1 MALGRPLTA
10 RGGPPLVAHV
20 CPFPGSCSFPGVAGP
35 LGPPPCP
42 TGLAPPAAA
51 RGSQRPNRVRSRRRR
66 WYLGKR
72 AGSRRRHGHEG
83 GPLWRNVLGARPP
96 ESHAHSG
103 TGRGRLGRS
112 RNVAGGAAP
121 GSLPP
126 PRVGEGGSSGAP
138 GMGILPPSRQFAQVR
153 PPPFLERTGH
163 ARSSASSVIGTSTRR
178 PLLSH
183 FRNHVWCSVCP
194 REGQRFAPVPS
205 RSPC

>member
-42 TGLAPPAAA
+42 TGLALPAAA

-66 WYLGKR
+66 WHLGKR

-112 RNVAGGAAP
+112 RNVAGAPRPGACLLLGWVKAAALGRRGWVSFRLHASSHKSDRHPFLNARATP
-121 GSLPP
+121 G
-126 PRVGEGGSSGAP
+126 
-138 GMGILPPSRQFAQVR
+138 VR
-153 PPPFLERTGH
+153 PAL
-163 ARSSASSVIGTSTRR
+163 
-178 PLLSH
+178 
-183 FRNHVWCSVCP
+183 
-194 REGQRFAPVPS
+194 
-205 RSPC
+205 